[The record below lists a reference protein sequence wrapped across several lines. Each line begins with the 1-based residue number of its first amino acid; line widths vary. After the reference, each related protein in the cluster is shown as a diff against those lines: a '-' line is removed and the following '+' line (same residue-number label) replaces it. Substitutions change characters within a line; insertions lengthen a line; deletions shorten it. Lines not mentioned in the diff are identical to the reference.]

1 MRLGGC
7 AKSMRFRRAL
17 WSISFL
23 CFVIYA
29 WLATSIGP
37 VLPRISEEYVL
48 SPATAGLIA
57 GLYSLGGLLSLAGGY
72 LSDKINRALAGSLFL
87 ALFSL
92 SSILV
97 ASSGN
102 VWLFGTSLLLM
113 GVFAGF
119 LEAAV
124 NALISETYTERRG
137 FSMVLFHI
145 SWNIGSTLG
154 PSFAAISVAML
165 GGWRLAYLIPALFL
179 LLLSGALNIIGRK
192 AMRGAVVARDK
203 ERTGKNIGYLPIV
216 VSTITIFYVAAE
228 MGLSNWLP
236 SILEALGSG
245 KIEAGLATGL
255 FWGFMGIGRIC
266 WAPVTERLG
275 YGKTVLVSSSLSLLS
290 ILMAS
295 LQLPALYKTGLW
307 ILTGFCLAPIFPAII
322 AWVTTLRPEYAG
334 LLSGLAFTSGALG
347 AFAST
352 WSAGLVAGIY
362 GISASQY
369 VFPFYI
375 LLMVIVVALAL
386 RLEKKA

>member
-1 MRLGGC
+1 MN
-7 AKSMRFRRAL
+7 FRRGL

-23 CFVIYA
+23 CFVIYS

-37 VLPRISEEYVL
+37 VLPRISEEYL
-48 SPATAGLIA
+48 LRPATAGFVA
-57 GLYSLGGLLSLAGGY
+57 GLYSIGGLLSFAGGY
-72 LSDKINRALAGSLFL
+72 LSDRIKRSLAGSLFL
-87 ALFSL
+87 ALFSI

-102 VWLFGTSLLLM
+102 EWSFGTSLLLM
-113 GVFAGF
+113 GIFAGF

-145 SWNIGSTLG
+145 SWNIGSTI
-154 PSFAAISVAML
+154 AAISIALL

-179 LLLSGALNIIGRK
+179 LLLSGALNIVGKK
-192 AMRGAVVARDK
+192 AERGNVVVRDK
-203 ERTGKNIGYLPIV
+203 ARRDAGIGYVPIV
-216 VSTITIFYVAAE
+216 VSMIMIFYVAAE

-245 KIEAGLATGL
+245 KIEAGLANGL
-255 FWGFMGIGRIC
+255 FWGLMGIGRIG

-275 YGKTVLVSSSLSLLS
+275 YGKTVLSSSSLSLAS
-290 ILMAS
+290 ILVAS
-295 LQLPALYKTGLW
+295 MQLPAIYKTGLW

-322 AWVTTLRPEYAG
+322 AWVTSLKPESAG
-334 LLSGLAFTSGALG
+334 LLSGLAFTNGALG

-352 WSAGLVAGIY
+352 WSAGLVAGTY

-369 VFPFYI
+369 VFPIFI
-375 LLMVIVVALAL
+375 ILMVVVVAIAL
-386 RLEKKA
+386 RLERKALTH

>member
-1 MRLGGC
+1 V
-7 AKSMRFRRAL
+7 RFKRGL

-37 VLPRISEEYVL
+37 VLPRVSEEYL
-48 SPATAGLIA
+48 LRPATAGFIA

-72 LSDKINRALAGSLFL
+72 ISDKINRILAGSLFI
-87 ALFSL
+87 ALYSA

-97 ASSGN
+97 AFSGN
-102 VWLFGTSLLLM
+102 EWMFGSFLLLM
-113 GVFAGF
+113 GIFAGF
-119 LEAAV
+119 LEATV

-137 FSMVLFHI
+137 FSMILFHI
-145 SWNIGSTLG
+145 SWNVGSSLG
-154 PSFAAISVAML
+154 PLFAAISITML
-165 GGWRLAYLIPALFL
+165 GGWRLAYLVPALFL
-179 LLLSGALNIIGRK
+179 LPLSGALSIIGK
-192 AMRGAVVARDK
+192 KTERGAVVARSK
-203 ERTGKNIGYLPIV
+203 AHTGTTLGYVPIV
-216 VSTITIFYVAAE
+216 VSTIMIFYVAAE

-245 KIEAGLATGL
+245 KIEAGLANGL

-266 WAPVTERLG
+266 WAPMTERLG
-275 YGKTVLVSSSLSLLS
+275 YGKTVLASSSLSLVS

-295 LQLPALYKTGLW
+295 MQLPALYKMGLW
-307 ILTGFCLAPIFPAII
+307 TLTGFCLAPIYPAII
-322 AWVTTLRPEYAG
+322 AWVTSLKPESAG
-334 LLSGLAFTSGALG
+334 LLSGLAFTNGALG

-375 LLMVIVVALAL
+375 ILMVVVVALAL
-386 RLEKKA
+386 RLERAPLRH